1 MKLKTTSERLKEYM
15 SEYDLKPVDI
25 LEKAQ
30 PLCIM
35 YDVEII
41 DKLDLSQ
48 YISGEKEPE
57 PDKLY
62 ILAIT
67 LGVPEIWLMGY
78 DYEEPKAKRA
88 VDRIQ
93 DDLGLLG
100 IPSFEMMKKLG
111 FSQDL
116 FLLWK
121 DNKRKPSLYHLQ
133 RIANYLEE
141 NIFYLRQDE
150 LRLEAIKKFGF
161 CYEPKE
167 AERIKDDSRGL
178 IATHSLTLEEELNEN
193 INVFKALFSRSLYG
207 SEYNLKHVDLNT
219 YVAMSLNQEQWKNNC
234 GEKIYN
240 MLVDIYGKQ
249 KGIPTGTQYHLK
261 K

>member
-1 MKLKTTSERLKEYM
+1 M
-15 SEYDLKPVDI
+15 SEYNLKPMDI
-25 LEKAQ
+25 LEKVQ

-57 PDKLY
+57 SGKLY
-62 ILAIT
+62 ILAIA
-67 LGVPEIWLMGY
+67 LGVSEIWLMGY
-78 DYEEPKAKRA
+78 DYEDPEKAYRA
-88 VDRIQ
+88 VDRVQ
-93 DDLGLLG
+93 KVLSLLG

-133 RIANYLEE
+133 RIADYLGERL
-141 NIFYLRQDE
+141 FYLRQDE
-150 LRLEAIKKFGF
+150 LRLEVIRKFGF
-161 CYEPKE
+161 CYELKE
-167 AERIKDDSRGL
+167 AEKIKDDSREL
-178 IATHSLTLEEELNEN
+178 IAVQPLTLEEELNEN

-207 SEYNLKHVDLNT
+207 SEYSLKHVDFET
-219 YVAMSLNQEQWKNNC
+219 YVAMLLNQEQWKNNC

>member
-1 MKLKTTSERLKEYM
+1 M
-15 SEYDLKPVDI
+15 SEYNLKPMDI
-25 LEKAQ
+25 LEKVQ

-57 PDKLY
+57 PGKLY
-62 ILAIT
+62 ILAIA
-67 LGVPEIWLMGY
+67 LGVSEIWLMGY
-78 DYEEPKAKRA
+78 DYEAPKAKRT

-121 DNKRKPSLYHLQ
+121 DNKRKPSPYHLQ
-133 RIANYLEE
+133 RIADYLGERL
-141 NIFYLRQDE
+141 FCLRQDE

-161 CYEPKE
+161 CW
-167 AERIKDDSRGL
+167 DDKYG
-178 IATHSLTLEEELNEN
+178 EELKGESRALIDSNTLTDEETVKHC
-193 INVFKALFSRSLYG
+193 IIVFKALFSRSLYG
-207 SEYNLKHVDLNT
+207 SGYNLKHVDFNT
-219 YVAMSLNQEQWKNNC
+219 YVAMLLNQEQFENAY

-240 MLVDIYGKQ
+240 MLVDIYGKK